1 MFRLR
6 TFGGLTLDRDG
17 VPYAG
22 PATQRRRLA
31 LLALLAA
38 ADTAVSRDRLMG
50 YLWPE
55 ADPERARHS
64 LDDALS
70 ALRRELR
77 SDVLFLGVASLR

>member
-6 TFGGLTLDRDG
+6 TLGGLTLERDG
-17 VPYAG
+17 APYSG

-31 LLALLAA
+31 ILALLAA
-38 ADTAVSRDRLMG
+38 ADAPVSRDRLMAH
-50 YLWPE
+50 LWPE

-77 SDVLFLGVASLR
+77 SDATI

>member
-6 TFGGLTLDRDG
+6 TLGGLTLERDG
-17 VPYAG
+17 APYSG

-38 ADTAVSRDRLMG
+38 ADSAVSRDRLMAH
-50 YLWPE
+50 LWPE

-70 ALRRELR
+70 ALRR
-77 SDVLFLGVASLR
+77 